1 MIDSEIEPQP
11 GEGRRINTINLKG
24 PVLQKE
30 ESCTGA
36 ALPDPGPDFE
46 CLEEKDQIRT
56 RTTQPLEGDCALDI
70 KVVGCG
76 FL

>member
-11 GEGRRINTINLKG
+11 GEGKRINTINLKG

-36 ALPDPGPDFE
+36 ALPGPDFE
-46 CLEEKDQIRT
+46 CLEEKGQIRT
-56 RTTQPLEGDCALDI
+56 RTTQPLEGHCALDI